1 MYELFFRHAVS
12 DTLQDPR
19 NGCLV
24 ICRRLVIPYSLDVP
38 SGKRRV
44 VRGRRIPSTLHDTVI
59 KLLTRLFPLFPL
71 IIIHIQIIKRNM
83 CITAF
88 MLPKLERWLSVIVR
102 RSTARIR
109 LQIRGESKLELKVDR
124 IFLRRFPFQDPRVGT
139 KHILAL

>member
-1 MYELFFRHAVS
+1 MYELFFRYAVS

-19 NGCLV
+19 NGRLV

-59 KLLTRLFPLFPL
+59 KLLTRLFPFFPL
-71 IIIHIQIIKRNM
+71 FIIHIQIIKRNM

-88 MLPKLERWLSVIVR
+88 MLPKLESWLSAEVG
-102 RSTARIR
+102 RSTTRIR
-109 LQIRGESKLELKVDR
+109 LQVRRESKLELKIDR
-124 IFLRRFPFQDPRVGT
+124 IFLRRLPF
-139 KHILAL
+139 

>member
-19 NGCLV
+19 NGRLV

-59 KLLTRLFPLFPL
+59 KLLTFRSGYCGITPNTVNRMLDRLGGADWA
-71 IIIHIQIIKRNM
+71 KRKGR
-83 CITAF
+83 A
-88 MLPKLERWLSVIVR
+88 SVPSWDDVM
-102 RSTARIR
+102 
-109 LQIRGESKLELKVDR
+109 
-124 IFLRRFPFQDPRVGT
+124 FGT
-139 KHILAL
+139 TRD